1 MNTAAPSRRTQSGR
15 AEQDQGYTVSDR
27 GAGQWMCSPPLPPV
41 LTVFWQPGAA
51 VCTLLIPC
59 SELPGLI

>member
-1 MNTAAPSRRTQSGR
+1 MLDSVRQSRTKVTQSVAAEQDSGR
-15 AEQDQGYTVSDR
+15 ALRLS
-27 GAGQWMCSPPLPPV
+27 LPPGS
-41 LTVFWQPGAA
+41 TVFWQPGAA